1 MSSGREG
8 VVTRARKRKVG
19 ERDSSWD
26 VVANNDDVRFKHIIP
41 RLNRTDLKFVSSEY
55 STEEEHE
62 RLRNALALLE
72 NKLLPLWR
80 LFREAVLNGG
90 ACRDIVEKHVMC
102 KLNGTDLKFLYG
114 VNTETRK
121 LIKRSSRKGELKKR
135 FKVSEMSS
143 ESTLEFAW
151 DESLW
156 PSDWDET
163 TFSREVARTNKLE
176 LLKWIREEGKFDWDE
191 KTLNRAAEQGN
202 LEMVKYCVAS
212 ECECPISTG
221 PCSFA
226 ADGDQLECLKY
237 LHEEAKAPWG
247 PATAF
252 IAAYHGHLHILEYL
266 VERKYDEY
274 DESACELAAYNGQ
287 LECLKYL
294 RETAKAP

>member
-1 MSSGREG
+1 MTGTKQLSP
-8 VVTRARKRKVG
+8 V
-19 ERDSSWD
+19 
-26 VVANNDDVRFKHIIP
+26 
-41 RLNRTDLKFVSSEY
+41 KF
-55 STEEEHE
+55 
-62 RLRNALALLE
+62 
-72 NKLLPLWR
+72 
-80 LFREAVLNGG
+80 
-90 ACRDIVEKHVMC
+90 
-102 KLNGTDLKFLYG
+102 
-114 VNTETRK
+114 
-121 LIKRSSRKGELKKR
+121 
-135 FKVSEMSS
+135 
-143 ESTLEFAW
+143 
-151 DESLW
+151 
-156 PSDWDET
+156 
-163 TFSREVARTNKLE
+163 ARTNKLE

-266 VERKYDEY
+266 VERKYDKY

-294 RETAKAP
+294 RETAKATWNYLAVRKAHENNHTECLQYLLDNNCPLPRGWRYEDGKLHVPPVS